1 MKKVYYDICQ
11 EKILSGKNI
20 PCFEKKD
27 AACKEKDADCLNC
40 KYFIDAASKAQ
51 QKINKNILK

>member
-51 QKINKNILK
+51 QKINKNI